1 MRFFENGP
9 AIPDE
14 LLHARDEGRVVFLLW
29 GLGSH
34 GLRQSCRTSLVWQK
48 KL

>member
-14 LLHARDEGRVVFLLW
+14 LLHARDEGRVVFFC
-29 GLGSH
+29 GAGVSQAKA
-34 GLRQSCRTSLVWQK
+34 GCRASLVWQK

>member
-14 LLHARDEGRVVFLLW
+14 LLHARDKGRVVFLLW
-29 GLGSH
+29 GR
-34 GLRQSCRTSLVWQK
+34 GLTG
-48 KL
+48 